1 MSQTLSLYRLQQI
14 DSQIDRIQT
23 RLQAIQAILDGD
35 MELRLATEKV
45 HEAEIHFQSVDKTL
59 KQAEAELQEQHI
71 KIQQTES
78 SLYGKSAHTPK
89 ELQDLQN
96 DVAALKR
103 HRSTLEDRLLEA
115 MQVSE
120 TADTE
125 HNLALVNL
133 EKAQVQREAQIEK
146 IKEEQNLQINDAERL
161 TIERIAI
168 AESISQIEIDLYEQ
182 LRRQRRG
189 IAVAMISD
197 KSCSACGSSLSA
209 GQIQSA
215 HSSSSIL
222 LCPSCGRILYG
233 S

>member
-14 DSQIDRIQT
+14 DSQIDRLQA
-23 RLQAIQAILDGD
+23 RLQAIQQALEDD
-35 MELRLATEKV
+35 SELRLATEKAR
-45 HEAEIHFQSVDKTL
+45 EAEAHFQSAEKALEQADSEL
-59 KQAEAELQEQHI
+59 KNHHI

-96 DVAALKR
+96 EVAALKR
-103 HRSTLEDRLLEA
+103 YRAVLEDRLLEA

-120 TADTE
+120 TVAAE
-125 HNLALVNL
+125 RQLAQANL
-133 EKAQVQREAQIEK
+133 EAAQDRRETQIEQLQ
-146 IKEEQNLQINDAERL
+146 EEQNMLHSDAERS
-161 TIERIAI
+161 TTERNAVAEAI
-168 AESISQIEIDLYEQ
+168 PTTELGIYEQ
-182 LRRQRRG
+182 LRQQRRG
-189 IAVAMISD
+189 IAVATITD

-215 HSSSSIL
+215 RSSSSLL
-222 LCPSCGRILYG
+222 LCPSCGRILYR